1 MNKVLLTFT
10 GFHDPYVKGL
20 VGQDE
25 QPGPILSLIAARV
38 FDHVIL
44 FSTPNTVGLTC
55 ETMEAIKVAWPRTTV
70 EIRDVPLQ
78 DPTDYFAILRGL
90 RKHIREIVDTFKGDA
105 FFVAVASGTP
115 QMHACWVLLA
125 ASGEIPARLL
135 HVRPQKFVTRERPL
149 VSEVDITAKEFPAVR
164 AKLGTVEV
172 PLCGTA
178 DLEMAIQELGIVGDH
193 PSMKKALETVAALA
207 ASDVPIL
214 IRGETGTGKELIARL
229 VHRMS
234 GRPAECFVALNCAAI
249 PQDLVESILFGHRKG
264 AFTGAVSDQQG
275 KFDAAD
281 NGTLFLDELAEL
293 PPPAQAKLLRVLQDG
308 LVEAVGAKKPHK
320 VNVRVVA
327 ATNRDIPKALKQG
340 TLREDLYYRLNVG
353 EVVLP
358 PLRERRSDIP
368 KIALHILDRTN
379 ATLKSPKRLSQ
390 AALARLQTHDWPGN
404 VRDLENVIER
414 SARLTRSEVLD
425 ADDLLVTEPVTYADP
440 LDALPEPH
448 SGFSLE
454 GYLGSARK
462 QLILRAL
469 EIAKGNQ
476 SEAARL
482 LGITPQAVHKF
493 LNVRRQASTG
503 VENGST

>member
-1 MNKVLLTFT
+1 MSEVLLTFT

-25 QPGPILSLIAARV
+25 QPGPILSLAKAST
-38 FDHVIL
+38 FDHIIL
-44 FSTPNTVGLTC
+44 FSTPSTAELTQ
-55 ETMEAIKVAWPRTTV
+55 ETMAALKTVSSASTV
-70 EIRDVPLQ
+70 EIREVPLD

-90 RKHIREIVDTFKGDA
+90 RKHIREIAEAFKGAA

-125 ASGEIPARLL
+125 AGGEIPARLL
-135 HVRPQKFVTRERPL
+135 HVRPPKFVTKERPL
-149 VSEVDITAKEFPAVR
+149 VSEVDLSAKEFPAVR
-164 AKLGTVEV
+164 AKIGVVET

-178 DLEMAIQELGIVGDH
+178 DLEMAVQQLGIVGDH
-193 PSMKKALETVAALA
+193 PSMKKALETVGALA

-229 VHRMS
+229 IHRLS

-249 PQDLVESILFGHRKG
+249 PEDLVESILFGHRKG

-275 KFDAAD
+275 KFDLAD
-281 NGTLFLDELAEL
+281 KGTLFLDELAEL
-293 PPPAQAKLLRVLQDG
+293 PPPTQAKLLRVLQDG
-308 LVEAVGAKKPHK
+308 LIEAVGDKKPHK

-327 ATNRDIPKALKQG
+327 ATNRNVAKAIKQDKF
-340 TLREDLYYRLNVG
+340 REDLYYRLNVG
-353 EVVLP
+353 EIVLP
-358 PLRERRSDIP
+358 QLRDRRSDIP
-368 KIALHILDRTN
+368 KIALYILDRIN
-379 ATLKSPKRLSQ
+379 ATMKLPRRLSQ

-404 VRDLENVIER
+404 VRDLQNVIER
-414 SARLTRSEVLD
+414 SARLTRNEVLD
-425 ADDLLVTEPVTYADP
+425 ADDLLITEPVTYADP
-440 LDALPEPH
+440 LEALPDPRP
-448 SGFSLE
+448 GFSLE
-454 GYLGSARK
+454 GFLGSARK

-482 LGITPQAVHKF
+482 LGVTPQAVHKF
-493 LNVRRQASTG
+493 LHIKGADFNRS
-503 VENGST
+503 